1 MKVYDQGN
9 KINVYGD
16 IHVADLSE
24 FFGQHEVLTDP
35 NVDAMCNCGS
45 VISGDW
51 IEHITVEFIAW
62 VTNL

>member
-9 KINVYGD
+9 KINIFGD
-16 IHVADLSE
+16 VHVADLTK
-24 FFGQHEVLTDP
+24 FFSGHEILTDP

-51 IEHITVEFIAW
+51 PEHVTEEFIAW
-62 VTNL
+62 IKSL